1 MKLENFSPFPA
12 AVGGALIGLSAG
24 LLWLANGRL
33 AGISGIFGGLIPF
46 RAGELDWRLAFLL
59 ALILGA
65 VLGTAIAPSLFPGLP
80 ALTPVLGL
88 SPLVAIAAGLM
99 VGAGTRLGGG
109 CTSGHGICGLARF
122 SRRSVVA
129 VLTFMSVA
137 MVTVFVTRHIL

>member
-1 MKLENFSPFPA
+1 MEHFTPVPA
-12 AVGGALIGLSAG
+12 AIGGALIGLSAG

-33 AGISGIFGGLIPF
+33 AGISGIFGGLIPM
-46 RAGELDWRLAFLL
+46 RASDLDWRLAFLL

-65 VLGTAIAPSLFPGLP
+65 VLGTAVAPSLFPGLP
-80 ALTPVLGL
+80 AMTPVLGL
-88 SPLVAIAAGLM
+88 GPIVAIAAGLM

-122 SRRSVVA
+122 SLRSVVA
-129 VLTFMSVA
+129 VLTFMAVA